1 MPAVEQPG
9 PIARLDSQGHKAS
22 SNGRKGSLILR
33 SGLFRVLSEAG
44 HVVHVSAPPGS
55 GKTVLLRSWITET
68 GLAESAAW
76 VSIERE
82 KRHPQAFW
90 LSVADSLRGTR
101 AGSQLVRDLTAA
113 PDLDGW
119 TIVERL
125 IDDLAPLDEPPWPWH
140 QTTPGRP
147 RPR

>member
-1 MPAVEQPG
+1 MRGHHIARMTSLSAGDPWGVEMPAVEQPG

-44 HVVHVSAPPGS
+44 RVVHVSAPPGS

-101 AGSQLVRDLTAA
+101 PARNSCET
-113 PDLDGW
+113 
-119 TIVERL
+119 
-125 IDDLAPLDEPPWPWH
+125 
-140 QTTPGRP
+140 
-147 RPR
+147 